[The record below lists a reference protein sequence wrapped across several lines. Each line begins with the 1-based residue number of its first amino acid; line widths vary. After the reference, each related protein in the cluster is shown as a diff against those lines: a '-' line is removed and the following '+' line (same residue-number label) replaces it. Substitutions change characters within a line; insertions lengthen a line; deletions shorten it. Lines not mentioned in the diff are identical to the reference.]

1 MSLLQIDDRKLDT
14 AQLARL
20 TQKGPV
26 IVTHDGKPLF
36 VAHAAAPEWLEAWAA
51 EESKPGPM
59 QLKEYAELYDIPL
72 DADAYRREFP
82 EDAPFTHPPKDDE

>member
-1 MSLLQIDDRKLDT
+1 MSLMQIDDRKLDA

-20 TQKGPV
+20 TQGGPV

-36 VAHAAAPEWLEAWAA
+36 VAHQAAPEWLEAWAA

-59 QLKEYAELYDIPL
+59 QLKEYAELYNIPL

-82 EDAPFTHPPKDDE
+82 EDAPFTRPADEE